1 LRVQNRS
8 VLVPLVEAI
17 LKTRTTPVWQDLLRG
32 AEVPHAPVWN
42 YDELFAHPQT
52 AARGFRVTVRD
63 ARGNPV
69 DLIGSPFHISGIVP
83 SEPNSPPELGQHT
96 QEVLRE
102 LLGLNED
109 QITQLR
115 KKAII

>member
-1 LRVQNRS
+1 GACLCQAAGRCDLAADPRFTTSTLLVQNRS
-8 VLVPLVEAI
+8 DLVPLVEAI
-17 LKTRTTPVWQDLLRG
+17 LKTRTTPVWQDLLRS

-69 DLIGSPFHISGIVP
+69 DLIGSPFHISGIP
-83 SEPNSPPELGQHT
+83 SREPTSPPE
-96 QEVLRE
+96 
-102 LLGLNED
+102 
-109 QITQLR
+109 
-115 KKAII
+115 